1 MADDTI
7 NGAIRPQDAA
17 NSRRRSSRSS
27 CLDESEYTFSDEPAA
42 TNNVVQSVASKN
54 RARADEDLLTRVV
67 ADSCTNAF
75 GCVFV
80 EAWVLSNDGT
90 KLTRPSGGHW
100 MSPSFSQSLPT
111 EELIQNAMQLDMEA
125 RDCAPGAG
133 LAGTLFNDCTTNGH
147 VHWRQIKVLMDDPFV
162 QREYGNRMK
171 KLYSL
176 GIGLVASVGFSSLD
190 ERGIVLYYSR
200 STASMERL
208 RADSNE
214 HFLVGATN
222 LIGASFA
229 IRKPRE
235 ECAELRKEM
244 FRTAIRKVRMEL
256 KKKKKMSLG
265 SIVLDK
271 DEMAKLVAELN
282 REDAQ
287 NHDEEKS
294 WASQTLHTTMQI
306 VKRPGKFVYKVGKKT
321 YKLGKKVAMRLNSS
335 RKKWG
340 GAKMHGPPRQ
350 SVQDC
355 VFVFV
360 GVFLCMLTMLK
371 ISTSLSTDSRFLID
385 GGWYS
390 GTLCIICEYYL
401 SQPFETFGYTSL

>member
-1 MADDTI
+1 
-7 NGAIRPQDAA
+7 
-17 NSRRRSSRSS
+17 
-27 CLDESEYTFSDEPAA
+27 
-42 TNNVVQSVASKN
+42 
-54 RARADEDLLTRVV
+54 
-67 ADSCTNAF
+67 
-75 GCVFV
+75 
-80 EAWVLSNDGT
+80 
-90 KLTRPSGGHW
+90 
-100 MSPSFSQSLPT
+100 
-111 EELIQNAMQLDMEA
+111 
-125 RDCAPGAG
+125 
-133 LAGTLFNDCTTNGH
+133 
-147 VHWRQIKVLMDDPFV
+147 
-162 QREYGNRMK
+162 
-171 KLYSL
+171 
-176 GIGLVASVGFSSLD
+176 
-190 ERGIVLYYSR
+190 
-200 STASMERL
+200 MERL

-271 DEMAKLVAELN
+271 DEMAKLVAEWN

-294 WASQTLHTTMQI
+294 WASQTLHS
-306 VKRPGKFVYKVGKKT
+306 VYKVGKKT
-321 YKLGKKVAMRLNSS
+321 YKLGKKVAKRLNSS

-340 GAKMHGPPRQ
+340 GAKMQGPPRQ

-390 GTLCIICEYYL
+390 GTLCIICEYYF